1 MRKAMLG
8 VVAVILGLGAVP
20 GVAAAA
26 SGCEVAILDTA
37 MYEGSLGGAKMGF
50 GVTATEG
57 CAGTV
62 KYRTVVTPAGEG
74 VANTPE
80 DYTAVSGVLAVSGGA
95 PMSVQVPV
103 VPDQKVEPDEVVR
116 VELYEA
122 SGVAITR
129 AVAVGKIL
137 NDEGVVLG
145 VDAGKIYWGPEH
157 VDIPVDISAAPEA
170 PVTVHFRTRNGTAV
184 DGVHYSSVRG
194 VLTLEPGSTSAVV
207 SVPLLAGADLEPGA
221 YFYFELFDPSAG
233 VVGTARVSVTVRP

>member
-20 GVAAAA
+20 GVAAA

-50 GVTATEG
+50 GVTATAG
-57 CAGTV
+57 CAGAV
-62 KYRTVVTPAGEG
+62 KYRTVVSPAGEG

-80 DYTAVSGVLAVSGGA
+80 DYTAVSGVLAVNGGPLA
-95 PMSVQVPV
+95 VHVPV

-122 SGVAITR
+122 SGAVITR
-129 AVAVGKIL
+129 ALAVGNIL
-137 NDEGVVLG
+137 NDEGLVLG

-157 VDIPVDISAAPEA
+157 VDIPVDISAAPQA
-170 PVTVHFRTRNGTAV
+170 PVTVHFRTRNGTAI

-194 VLTLEPGSTSAVV
+194 VLTLEPGSTSAVI

-221 YFYFELFDPSAG
+221 YFHVELFDPSAG